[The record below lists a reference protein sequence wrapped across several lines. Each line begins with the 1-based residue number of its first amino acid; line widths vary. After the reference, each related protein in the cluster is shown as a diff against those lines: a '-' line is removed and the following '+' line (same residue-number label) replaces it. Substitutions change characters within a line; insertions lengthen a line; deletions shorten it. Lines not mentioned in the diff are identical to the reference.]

1 MVTKVIVP
9 MLGWTMKE
17 GLIVRWLKR
26 EGDSVEKGE
35 PLFELETEKA
45 VNVIEAPASGILR
58 KILIP
63 EGYLVPVSE
72 TVAII
77 AEANEEIPEF
87 EKLIERAKEI
97 MGGAK
102 KPVGEKLEK
111 VAIEEAEQLQA
122 RIKIS
127 PAARKLAE
135 EYGIDI
141 TKVVGTGPE
150 GRITR
155 KDVLMAVEK
164 RKLMPK
170 IKQVIPMTAMRK
182 TIAERL
188 AHSYRTAVHASV
200 GMEVDM
206 SEILKLREKL
216 APEIEKMAN
225 VHLSLTDIFVKVV
238 ATALKEYLL
247 LNAAMEDDKIKIF
260 EDINIGVATAIEGG
274 LVVPVIRNADKKSL
288 AEIAIERKELTQ
300 RAKDGKLSI
309 DDMTGGTF
317 TISNMGMFGV
327 TSGMSIINP
336 PEVAILSI
344 GAIVEKPVV
353 YEGKIA
359 IKPMM
364 GIGLSFD
371 HRVIDGA
378 TAAMFLQRIKKELE
392 HPSMELYS
400 TLTSTN

>member
-1 MVTKVIVP
+1 MVTRVIVP

-17 GLIVRWLKR
+17 GLITKWLKK
-26 EGDSVEKGE
+26 EGDFVKKGE

-45 VNVIEAPASGILR
+45 VTQIEAPASGILR
-58 KILIP
+58 KILVP
-63 EGYLVPVSE
+63 EGSFVPVSE

-77 AEANEEIPEF
+77 AEAGEVIPDL
-87 EKLIERAKEI
+87 EKLMERAKQF
-97 MGGAK
+97 MSGVK
-102 KPVGEKLEK
+102 KPESEM
-111 VAIEEAEQLQA
+111 AEEVTVDMVKQLPA

-127 PAARKLAE
+127 PAARKLAK

-141 TKVVGTGPE
+141 TKVVGTGPD

-155 KDVLMAVEK
+155 KDVLMAIEK
-164 RKLMPK
+164 KRLMPR
-170 IKQVIPMTAMRK
+170 IKQVIPMTPIRK

-188 AHSYRTAVHASV
+188 AYSYKTAVHASV
-200 GMEVDM
+200 GMEVNV

-216 APEIEKMAN
+216 APEIQKIAN
-225 VHLSLTDIFVKVV
+225 VHLSLSDIFVKVV
-238 ATALKEYLL
+238 ARALREYLV
-247 LNAAMEDDKIKIF
+247 LNATLEDDRIKIF
-260 EDINIGVATAIEGG
+260 EDINIGLAVAIEGG

-288 AEIAIERKELTQ
+288 IEIAILRKELTQ
-300 RAKDGKLSI
+300 RAKEGKLSL
-309 DDMTGGTF
+309 DDMAGSTF

-353 YEGKIA
+353 HEGKIVV
-359 IKPMM
+359 KPMM

-392 HPSMELYS
+392 NPSMELYS
-400 TLTSTN
+400 LT

>member
-35 PLFELETEKA
+35 PLFVLETEKA
-45 VNVIEAPASGILR
+45 INEIEAPASGILR

-63 EGYLVPVSE
+63 EGYVVPVSE

-97 MGGAK
+97 MGEAK

-111 VAIEEAEQLQA
+111 VAIEETEQLQA

-135 EYGIDI
+135 EYKIDI

-164 RKLMPK
+164 RKLMPR

-188 AHSYRTAVHASV
+188 AYSYRTAVHASV

-238 ATALKEYLL
+238 ATALKEYPL

-288 AEIAIERKELTQ
+288 AEIAIVRKELTQ

-309 DDMTGGTF
+309 DDMTGSTF